1 MDIRKER
8 RERIDTLLDRIR
20 TLNAQGMTPN
30 SLDHAKSALI
40 ALARERRLFSV
51 ADFPA
56 PTQGLSVLYR
66 LAQDLDRNLALYLQT
81 ALPGDDTP
89 PHNHGTWAVI
99 AGVVGEEENILYE
112 RLDSGDRPGHG
123 TVEPKGRFTV
133 KPGTAIAFMPDE
145 VHSIQIH
152 GKEPAI
158 HLHLYGKPIE
168 QMTDRVWFDI
178 AKGTTAHFEA
188 HPNIVDAP

>member
-1 MDIRKER
+1 MDRRKER
-8 RERIDTLLDRIR
+8 RERIDLLLERVR
-20 TLNAQGMTPN
+20 ALNAQGMARS
-30 SLDHAKSALI
+30 SLETVKSALI
-40 ALARERRLFSV
+40 ALAQERDLFQL

-66 LAQDLDRNLALYLQT
+66 LAQDPDQQLALYLQT
-81 ALPGDDTP
+81 ALAGDDTP

-99 AGVVGEEENILYE
+99 AGVAGEEENILYE

-123 TVEPKGRFTV
+123 SVRPKGRFTV

-145 VHSIQIH
+145 IHSIQLQ

-158 HLHLYGKPIE
+158 HLHLYGKPFE
-168 QMTDRVWFDI
+168 LMTDRVWFDV
-178 AKGTTAHFEA
+178 AKGTTAHFA
-188 HPNIVDAP
+188 TPSNVVDAP

>member
-1 MDIRKER
+1 MDRRKAR
-8 RERIDTLLDRIR
+8 RKRIDLLLERVR
-20 TLNAQGMTPN
+20 ALNAQGMTRS
-30 SLDHAKSALI
+30 SLETVKSALI
-40 ALARERRLFSV
+40 ALARERDLFQL

-66 LAQDLDRNLALYLQT
+66 LAQGPDRQPALYLQT
-81 ALPGDDTP
+81 GLAGDDTP

-112 RLDSGDRPGHG
+112 RLDSGDRPGRG
-123 TVEPKGRFTV
+123 SVRPKGRFTV

-145 VHSIQIH
+145 VHSIMLQ

-158 HLHLYGKPIE
+158 HLHLYGKPFE
-168 QMTDRVWFDI
+168 LMTDRIWFDV
-178 AKGTTAHFEA
+178 AKGTTAHFA
-188 HPNIVDAP
+188 TPPDIVDAS